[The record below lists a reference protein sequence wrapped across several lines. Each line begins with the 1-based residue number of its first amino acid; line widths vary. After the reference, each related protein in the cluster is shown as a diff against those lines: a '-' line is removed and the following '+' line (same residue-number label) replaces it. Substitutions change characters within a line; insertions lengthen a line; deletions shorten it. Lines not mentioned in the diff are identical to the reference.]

1 MSVHKKLME
10 ARIELQGTEL
20 KKSGLN
26 KFAGYSYFEL
36 GDFLPVIQA
45 IFNRLGLCGV
55 VSYSI
60 EYATLTITDTED
72 GTVVV
77 ITSPMAE
84 ANLKGTHPIQNLG
97 AVETYSRRYLWMTA
111 MEIVEHDILDATT
124 GYEPPPKPAAKP
136 APAPAKA
143 NPPAAAEKPAAK
155 PAATP
160 AKSTTNDAGEKVTAG
175 KPGQWQITL
184 YEREDGD
191 WATAIIDATDMALQL
206 AKSAEDVQNIFKA
219 NRVHFDRLKEEA
231 PTMYEDL
238 LAKLKQAKNSF
249 TQE

>member
-10 ARIELQGTEL
+10 ARIELQGTQL

-36 GDFLPVIQA
+36 GDFLPTIQA

-72 GTVVV
+72 GTVIV

-111 MEIVEHDILDATT
+111 MEIVEHDVLDAST
-124 GYEPPPKPAAKP
+124 GYEETAKP
-136 APAPAKA
+136 KAAPAKTA
-143 NPPAAAEKPAAK
+143 AKASPPPAKIEGKEGPWQL
-155 PAATP
+155 
-160 AKSTTNDAGEKVTAG
+160 KVSIEPEG
-175 KPGQWQITL
+175 SFV
-184 YEREDGD
+184 D
-191 WATAIIDATDMALQL
+191 WASIVMDATKLGLEQAANEADVMAIFRNN
-206 AKSAEDVQNIFKA
+206 KNIYDRMKAEPDSSSYEVLMEEFKTA
-219 NRVHFDRLKEEA
+219 RNKFKG
-231 PTMYEDL
+231 
-238 LAKLKQAKNSF
+238 QA
-249 TQE
+249 

>member
-10 ARIELQGTEL
+10 ARIELQGTQL

-36 GDFLPVIQA
+36 GDFLPTIQA

-111 MEIVEHDILDATT
+111 MEIVEHDVLDAST
-124 GYEPPPKPAAKP
+124 GYEETAKPKAAPAKPAAKASP
-136 APAPAKA
+136 PPAKIEGKEG
-143 NPPAAAEKPAAK
+143 PWQL
-155 PAATP
+155 
-160 AKSTTNDAGEKVTAG
+160 KVSIEPEG
-175 KPGQWQITL
+175 SFV
-184 YEREDGD
+184 D
-191 WATAIIDATDMALQL
+191 WASIVMDATKLGLEQAANEADVMALFR
-206 AKSAEDVQNIFKA
+206 ANKNIFDRMKA
-219 NRVHFDRLKEEA
+219 EPDSSSYDALMEEFKTA
-231 PTMYEDL
+231 RN
-238 LAKLKQAKNSF
+238 KFKGQA
-249 TQE
+249 